1 LKKSGF
7 VNETPFYIYLNLTL
21 IVPAIICLIR
31 LKKISIEFLIF
42 FIFLFTGLVNEIINM
57 INVSNKVNSISTLI
71 YTAIEAQ
78 CLLYIFS
85 KWRGFNSIFIRNL
98 QFGLFLSWTIGYIIK
113 INSSDI
119 TIKWISILNGIVL
132 IIIAIP
138 ILNKRNTQ
146 DTLSHRLI
154 VIPYIVFTV
163 YFITLDLLMAFLFNK
178 TTQPLFISLYSL
190 ITIINF
196 LSYISYSLA
205 ILWAPKKEQYL

>member
-1 LKKSGF
+1 MIDNSNFLYF
-7 VNETPFYIYLNLTL
+7 NLTI
-21 IVPAIICLIR
+21 IVPAIICFIR
-31 LKKISIEFLIF
+31 IKILPIEYLFFLV
-42 FIFLFTGLVNEIINM
+42 FLFTGLVNEIINF
-57 INVSNKVNSISTLI
+57 INISNKVNSISTLI
-71 YTAIEAQ
+71 YSAIEIQ
-78 CLLYIFS
+78 CLVYIFS
-85 KWRGFNSIFIRNL
+85 RWRGFRSIFIRNL

-113 INSSDI
+113 INPSDTAI
-119 TIKWISILNGIVL
+119 NWFRILDGIVL

-163 YFITLDLLMAFLFNK
+163 YLITLNLLMAFLFNK
-178 TTQPLFISLYSL
+178 TTQPLFINLYSL

-205 ILWAPKKEQYL
+205 ILWAPKKQQYL